1 MLYSESASVLMI
13 YNLTLPITTR
23 AWPTYR
29 PNFSSSSMHVSE
41 YTVWPT
47 ASKFG
52 HVTRGEGVF
61 LYWSATPVPRA
72 GIQQFQFLWSYV
84 PTVSARK
91 TKFGREPD
99 VRKRRIF
106 LWSTYAPSKGLGPIA
121 PKFVVPQLT
130 PTSYDMERPNFARWP
145 NKRQVTFYR
154 LHYSP
159 RS

>member
-47 ASKFG
+47 AIKFG

-106 LWSTYAPSKGLGPIA
+106 YGAPTPHPKGWAKSLPNLLYHNSRPRLMTWSDHQTLQGG
-121 PKFVVPQLT
+121 QT
-130 PTSYDMERPNFARWP
+130 RGR
-145 NKRQVTFYR
+145 
-154 LHYSP
+154 
-159 RS
+159 